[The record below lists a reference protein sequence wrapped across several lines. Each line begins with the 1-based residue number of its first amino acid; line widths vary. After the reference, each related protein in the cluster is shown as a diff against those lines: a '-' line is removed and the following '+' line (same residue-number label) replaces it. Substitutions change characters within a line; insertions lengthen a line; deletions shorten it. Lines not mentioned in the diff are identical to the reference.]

1 MRSLLAVEKLSLLY
15 KKSRALGAAVVAQ
28 PSWLWGQWASC
39 PLKIS
44 AHGKADPAGS
54 ALVVG
59 VA

>member
-1 MRSLLAVEKLSLLY
+1 MRSLLAVEKLSLRY

-28 PSWLWGQWASC
+28 PSWLWGQRASC

-44 AHGKADPAGS
+44 AHRKADLAEP

-59 VA
+59 VD